1 MGSYISPPDQRSN
14 STKRAVPNYELHILF
29 GDWKVTPH
37 RKLTWK
43 SKQWRLARYITFLF
57 KMKVFH
63 GYVLPRLNGIYNS
76 NSLFQSTHQ
85 GWRLFLWHEVLLPWV
100 FSGPS
105 GSCGEIPT
113 EGHPKQ
119 SQTHTLCYMSPLNIT
134 KLGWWNHQFIADF
147 LGWCLVP
154 FAEKG
159 REQRKPWKSGWD
171 ISSYSQFW
179 VVLPVLKTINNF
191 DHLTHTIHVWYI
203 YLHLP

>member
-1 MGSYISPPDQRSN
+1 MPPWLNKQWFSNPNFKGVALRKNMGSYISPPDQRSN

-85 GWRLFLWHEVLLPWV
+85 GWRLFLWHEVLLPWR
-100 FSGPS
+100 FSRRGFSAVPA
-105 GSCGEIPT
+105 GVVEKFQLKVT
-113 EGHPKQ
+113 QNNPK
-119 SQTHTLCYMSPLNIT
+119 
-134 KLGWWNHQFIADF
+134 
-147 LGWCLVP
+147 
-154 FAEKG
+154 
-159 REQRKPWKSGWD
+159 
-171 ISSYSQFW
+171 
-179 VVLPVLKTINNF
+179 
-191 DHLTHTIHVWYI
+191 LTHFAICRPWTSQN
-203 YLHLP
+203 